1 METLQST
8 IFIEFD
14 VNTKKITFLRGDG
27 IIDYDS
33 NVTSVYVRVKY
44 KNLSG
49 NTVYLTPSELEDY
62 KFSLFTMKPATNNVN
77 VIIGEVTDELKENV
91 YGGVIKFEIP
101 RACTNRLGIVK
112 CEIHINQGNKII
124 ASSTFVLDVKQSLV
138 TAFDD
143 SLLDDEDF
151 PVLKQLILEIQK
163 ASNIN
168 DSAASSVTTY
178 SSNKIENIK
187 NDISSQIKE
196 NEKTTNNKLNLKR
209 DKSTKITNLDLDISS
224 DENKI
229 KLINLSDEVKQAI
242 AGDAPIYAS
251 VEDRSIGTTKY
262 ANDSITYDKI
272 KFPEGYILD
281 KDIIEVNLQTK
292 KLKVLKVF
300 NIALDNTFI
309 SVDDV
314 KTLDITSVLSS
325 SSFKICYIDKSDY
338 SVQINDFNLIPTSNI
353 VILFVLFDDTL
364 QCKSSDSIRFIDSS
378 GDVISQEPLRTN
390 QGLVCST
397 NDYINIDFINNKIDA
412 TDTCVIYNGQ
422 FRYPDNA
429 SNIPILNTESGI
441 QTLFYD
447 SKNNIYLLRHASID
461 YNSIINNRNL
471 VLILSF
477 NYTTQKVFSPFKVKI
492 NGMLDYESI
501 INDKIISRFSGKK
514 VAFLGD
520 SISNKDNDYA
530 SKNWNEIIS
539 EKLSLTVT
547 NWEGRDGSTISAT
560 SFGSEPMCNR
570 YVDLD
575 DDADLVFVWGGTN
588 DFGFSGVS
596 KGTMFTEDGITPNK
610 DTTTWYGAINT
621 LLEGLLIKYSH
632 KDTTIIL
639 MTPMPRSENPSLT
652 GVEKDTGMTLRQMS
666 DVMIECA
673 KYYSIP
679 ILDLNSKSRLPFYIQ
694 AIRST
699 FSVDGLH
706 PNDKGHQ
713 VLAQTILGFLNT
725 I

>member
-1 METLQST
+1 M
-8 IFIEFD
+8 
-14 VNTKKITFLRGDG
+14 
-27 IIDYDS
+27 
-33 NVTSVYVRVKY
+33 
-44 KNLSG
+44 
-49 NTVYLTPSELEDY
+49 
-62 KFSLFTMKPATNNVN
+62 A
-77 VIIGEVTDELKENV
+77 
-91 YGGVIKFEIP
+91 
-101 RACTNRLGIVK
+101 
-112 CEIHINQGNKII
+112 
-124 ASSTFVLDVKQSLV
+124 
-138 TAFDD
+138 
-143 SLLDDEDF
+143 
-151 PVLKQLILEIQK
+151 
-163 ASNIN
+163 
-168 DSAASSVTTY
+168 
-178 SSNKIENIK
+178 NIK
-187 NDISSQIKE
+187 TYLNNIKTAVFGSEVRDSIHDAIQQCYDDASAKDNANMEVKMARGEYENLGKRLDSHSSQIKE

-229 KLINLSDEVKQAI
+229 KLINLSDEVKQAM
-242 AGDAPIYAS
+242 AGNTSIYSSIDDYS
-251 VEDRSIGTTKY
+251 VDTTKY
-262 ANDSITYDKI
+262 ANSSITYDKI

-281 KDIIEVNLQTK
+281 KNVIELNLQTK
-292 KLKVLKVF
+292 TLKVLKAF
-300 NIALDNTFI
+300 NIALDNTFV

-314 KTLDITSVLSS
+314 KTLDITGVLSS
-325 SSFKICYIDKSDY
+325 GLFKICYIDKTDY
-338 SVQINDFNLIPTSNI
+338 SVQINDFDCIPTSNI
-353 VILFVLFDDTL
+353 LIIFVLFNDTI
-364 QCKSSDSIRFIDSS
+364 QCKSSGSIKFIDSS
-378 GDVISQEPLRTN
+378 GNDLSQTELKTN
-390 QGLVCST
+390 QGLLCCLD
-397 NDYINIDFINNKIDA
+397 DYINIDFINNKIDA
-412 TDTCVIYNGQ
+412 SGAYVIYNNQ
-422 FRYPDNA
+422 FRYPSNA
-429 SNIPILNTESGI
+429 SNISIPYTENGI

-447 SKNNIYLLRHASID
+447 AEKNVYLIVHAIYDYNNIEK
-461 YNSIINNRNL
+461 NKNL
-471 VLILSF
+471 VLILTF
-477 NYTTQKVFSPFKVKI
+477 NYKTQKVYSPFKVKI
-492 NGMLDYESI
+492 NGVIDT
-501 INDKIISRFSGKK
+501 ISNTNRFWGKK

-596 KGTMFTEDGITPNK
+596 KGTMFQEDGVTPNK
-610 DTTTWYGAINT
+610 DTNTWYGAINT
-621 LLEGLLIKYSH
+621 LLEGLLIKYSN

-652 GVEKDTGMTLRQMS
+652 GVVKDTGMTLREMS